1 LVDVHVSTALTHLA
15 PVTFSYFASAT
26 APHQREEARG
36 DEDERRGPE
45 VQREGNDAKHPSF
58 RSTFAHPIEDTQNG
72 PHMEKFNTGVFFIY
86 EFENQASKVQKS
98 IFAGSLPPTRE
109 QPQSLAAKRQEM
121 AHIPPPFQFSEEPS
135 GRSTPRQSSSRR
147 SSHGLQSSSR
157 RSSHGLQSRG
167 QSSRG
172 QSSRGQSRGASQGS
186 VASFQRP
193 SVLLAITE
201 NRNQEVGLCAIDTN
215 M

>member
-1 LVDVHVSTALTHLA
+1 MWPHSLSRRAAHAHTRQQRSAAAHSHSAYTHVCITCHT
-15 PVTFSYFASAT
+15 
-26 APHQREEARG
+26 R
-36 DEDERRGPE
+36 
-45 VQREGNDAKHPSF
+45 
-58 RSTFAHPIEDTQNG
+58 
-72 PHMEKFNTGVFFIY
+72 
-86 EFENQASKVQKS
+86 VQKS